1 MHVEGY
7 NSETIERSK
16 SVTGCF
22 AMFLLFMG
30 ITFLPLFFDGSKGL
44 LNKGVLYPLLFSL
57 EFIVIVPLYYAYF
70 RKREGY
76 GRGKFRVG
84 IFFLLLLCVLIIQYV
99 IPSMI
104 FTTQAES
111 WSASQLALKG
121 HVFWLNA
128 VMMILIVPVYEEMI
142 FRSCLFSVFR
152 YWFGNN
158 IYAAGVVVSL
168 IFSACH
174 LQYLDWR
181 SFLMLFLVSGV
192 LIAGRVKSGGI
203 LMPVVLHMLMNLA
216 VIGMP
221 FLTAYLGAI

>member
-1 MHVEGY
+1 MNVDGY

-30 ITFLPLFFDGSKGL
+30 ITFLPLFYDGSKAL
-44 LNKGVLYPLLFSL
+44 LDKGYLYPLLFSL
-57 EFIVIVPLYYAYF
+57 EFMIIFPLYYFYF

-76 GRGKFRVG
+76 GWGSIRIG
-84 IFFLLLLCVLIIQYV
+84 IFFPLFLCVLFIQYV
-99 IPSMI
+99 IPSLI
-104 FTTQAES
+104 FIKQAES
-111 WSASQLALKG
+111 WSVSQLALKG
-121 HVFWLNA
+121 HVFWMNA

-142 FRSCLFSVFR
+142 FRGCLLSVFR

-158 IYAAGVVVSL
+158 IYAAGIVVSL

-174 LQYLDWR
+174 LQYLDWQ
-181 SFLMLFLVSGV
+181 SFVMLFLVSGV
-192 LIAGRVKSGGI
+192 FVVGRVKSGGI
-203 LMPVVLHMLMNLA
+203 LMPVFLHMLMNMT

-221 FLTAYLGAI
+221 FVTAYLGTV